1 MASDGNDTRDR
12 GIDEEAWDDPRLT
25 EARNPGTEGID
36 RASPREIVDMIQ
48 AEDRTVPEA
57 VEAEAESI
65 TELVRRVV
73 EKFRRGGRLFYVGA
87 GTSGRLGVLDAAEC
101 PPTFGTDPAMVQG
114 IIAGGRETLVRSR
127 EGVEDDRPAG
137 RRAIQGSGIG
147 EDDFVLGIASS
158 GTTPF
163 VQAAM
168 EEAAERGAGTG
179 FLSCTP
185 PPERMEKVADVL
197 VTPLVG
203 PEVIAGSTRMKAG
216 TATKLVLN
224 TLTTAAMV
232 RLGKTYGNLMVDL
245 QAVSEKLV
253 DRSLRIV
260 RAVCGVDEDRARE
273 LIRDAGG
280 SVKTALA
287 MERLDVSR
295 AEAERVLDACGG
307 FLGEALDRYEGA
319 AAGPPYYACYPESP
333 EDRDAVDRL
342 VGRLEG
348 DPDRIAEAVGAL
360 PPPGSRPAGASSG
373 RWGPREHVAHLHE
386 FEYGGVRPRVEGAA
400 GGEASFADMPP
411 SDPPPGADEPLQVL
425 LDRFREE
432 RRRTL
437 ETLEEKMEEA
447 GGMELLGRRFTVGE
461 EEMTLYQF
469 LRGVA
474 HHAEAHADR
483 IGERVHPSL
492 LTAEEA
498 ARRRGASDAENTPGR
513 ARADGPGPKEPSG

>member
-1 MASDGNDTRDR
+1 MDSEDADSGRA
-12 GIDEEAWDDPRLT
+12 IDEDAWDDPRLT
-25 EARNPGTEGID
+25 EARNPRTEEID

-73 EKFRRGGRLFYVGA
+73 EKLRRGGRLFYVGA

-101 PPTFGTDPAMVQG
+101 PPTFGTDPEMVQG

-137 RRAIQGSGIG
+137 RRAIQGSQIG

-185 PPERMEKVADVL
+185 PPERMEEVADVL

-203 PEVIAGSTRMKAG
+203 PEVVAGSTRMKAG

-260 RAVCGVDEDRARE
+260 RAVCGVDEERARE

-287 MERLDVSR
+287 MERLGVGR

-319 AAGPPYYACYPESP
+319 ETVPYYACYPESP
-333 EDRDAVDRL
+333 EDREAVDRL
-342 VGRLEG
+342 LERLEA
-348 DPDRIAEAVGAL
+348 DPERIAAAVDEL
-360 PPPGSRPAGASSG
+360 PPPSSQPPGAASG
-373 RWGPREHVAHLHE
+373 GWGPREHVAHLNE
-386 FEYGGVRPRVEGAA
+386 FEYGGVRPRVEGVAEGA
-400 GGEASFADMPP
+400 TSFADMPP
-411 SDPPPGADEPLQVL
+411 SEPPPGADEPPQVL

-437 ETLEEKMEEA
+437 DLLEDRMGEA
-447 GGMELLGRRFTVGE
+447 GDMELLGRRFTVGD

-474 HHAEAHADR
+474 HHAEAHAER

-492 LTAEEA
+492 LTAGEA
-498 ARRRGASDAENTPGR
+498 ARRRGVAGSG
-513 ARADGPGPKEPSG
+513 EPPR

>member
-1 MASDGNDTRDR
+1 MGSDHASSDR
-12 GIDEEAWDDPRLT
+12 GIDEDAWDDPRLT
-25 EARNPGTEGID
+25 EARNPETEQID
-36 RASPREIVDMIQ
+36 RAAPRDIVDMIQ

-65 TELVRRVV
+65 TEMVRRVV

-101 PPTFGTDPAMVQG
+101 PPTFGTDPEMVQG
-114 IIAGGRETLVRSR
+114 IIAGGRETLIRSR

-137 RRAIQGSGIG
+137 RRAVEGSEIG

-185 PPERMEKVADVL
+185 PPDRMEEVADVL

-260 RAVCGVDEDRARE
+260 RAVCGVDEGRARR

-287 MERLDVSR
+287 MERLGVSR

-307 FLGEALDRYEGA
+307 FLGEALDRYE
-319 AAGPPYYACYPESP
+319 AAGEVPYYACYSEAP
-333 EDRDAVDRL
+333 EDRGAVDRL
-342 VGRLEG
+342 VERLAN
-348 DPDRIAEAVGAL
+348 DPDRVAAAVEEL
-360 PPPGSRPAGASSG
+360 PPPSSQRPGATSG

-386 FEYGGVRPRVEGAA
+386 FEYGGVRPRIEGAA
-400 GGEASFADMPP
+400 GGETSFADMPP
-411 SDPPPGADEPLQVL
+411 SDPPPGADESLQVL

-437 ETLEEKMEEA
+437 DALEEAMEEA
-447 GGMELLGRRFTVGE
+447 GAVELLGRRFTVGQ

-483 IGERVHPSL
+483 IGERLHPSL

-498 ARRRGASDAENTPGR
+498 ARRRGASEAENASGR
-513 ARADGPGPKEPSG
+513 PRPAGPGPGETAG